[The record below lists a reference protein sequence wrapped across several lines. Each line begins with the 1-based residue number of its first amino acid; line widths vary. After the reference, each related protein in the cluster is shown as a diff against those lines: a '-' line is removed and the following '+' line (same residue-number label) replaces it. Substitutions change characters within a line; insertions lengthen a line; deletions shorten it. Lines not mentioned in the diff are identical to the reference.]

1 MGGAGI
7 PATTRSIKK
16 STNITNTFIMKKLL
30 KKIAVGLIY
39 AIVFI
44 PNFIIGFIKGWKS
57 K

>member
-1 MGGAGI
+1 
-7 PATTRSIKK
+7 
-16 STNITNTFIMKKLL
+16 MKKLL